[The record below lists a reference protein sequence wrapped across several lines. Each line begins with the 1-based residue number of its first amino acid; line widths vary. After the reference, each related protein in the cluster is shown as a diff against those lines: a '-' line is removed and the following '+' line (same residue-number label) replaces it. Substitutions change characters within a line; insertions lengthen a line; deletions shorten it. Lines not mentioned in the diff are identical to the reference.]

1 MRRKLNCSSKA
12 EFNEL
17 IKGMK
22 EVQPGVWVGK
32 DGTVVVLKYVDTRGY
47 DDRYFWFY
55 PSKSINNAGY
65 VQLGINGKVVLL
77 HRLVAEAY
85 LENPQN
91 LRDVDHINGRK
102 DENNVENLRYC
113 SHSDNMK
120 SAWKNGQI
128 GKGCGINKYGKY
140 YFSTGILTMPNGKKI
155 KMSKAEYIDYR
166 IKNGLR
172 VTKNMLKEV

>member
-1 MRRKLNCSSKA
+1 MRRKLNCSNKS
-12 EFNEL
+12 EFFEL

-32 DGTVVVLKYVDTRGY
+32 DGTVVVLKYVDRINNY
-47 DDRYFWFY
+47 YWFY

-65 VQLGINGKVVLL
+65 IQLGINGKVVLL

-91 LRDVDHINGRK
+91 FRDVDHINGDK
-102 DENNVENLRYC
+102 MNNSLENLRYC
-113 SHSDNMK
+113 SHSENMRA
-120 SAWKNGQI
+120 AWKNGQI
-128 GKGCGINKYGKY
+128 GHGCGINKYGKY
-140 YFSTGILTMPNGKKI
+140 YFSTGILTMPDGKKI
-155 KMSKAEYIDYR
+155 KMSKAEYLDYR

-172 VTKNMLKEV
+172 ITKSMLKEV

>member
-1 MRRKLNCSSKA
+1 MRKKLNCSSKS
-12 EFNEL
+12 EFTKL

-65 VQLGINGKVVLL
+65 VQLGINGNVVLL

-91 LRDVDHINGRK
+91 LRDVDHIDGNK
-102 DENNVENLRYC
+102 LNNCVENLRWV
-113 SHSDNMK
+113 SHSENMLA
-120 SAWKNGQI
+120 AWKNGQV
-128 GKGCGINKYGKY
+128 GHGCGINRYGKY
-140 YFSTGILTMPNGKKI
+140 YASTGILTMPDGKKI

-166 IKNGLR
+166 IKNDLR